1 MLGHTTNDTLVLY
14 VRGCE
19 DGLVNL
25 PRQSKYLL
33 KHFRAALETSSGKSD
48 QNKGL
53 NFERKKEDDDDDD
66 DFSVQSIR
74 QFKNKCLNYHTNS
87 V

>member
-1 MLGHTTNDTLVLY
+1 MMGYTTNDSQALQ
-14 VRGCE
+14 VRGCA
-19 DGLVNL
+19 DGLVKL
-25 PRQSKYLL
+25 QHQSKYLL
-33 KHFRAALETSSGKSD
+33 NHFRAALETSSGKSD

-53 NFERKKEDDDDDD
+53 IFERKKEGKKDDD

-74 QFKNKCLNYHTNS
+74 QLQNKCSNYHTNS